1 MKDKLTKHHL
11 PKSYFLRKKIMIISL
26 IVLGLT
32 ASVAL
37 PVGITIYYH
46 RQVANTQKHVNIV
59 DKNENIWHIV
69 D

>member
-11 PKSYFLRKKIMIISL
+11 PKSYFRRKKVMIVSL
-26 IVLGLT
+26 IILALT

-37 PVGITIYYH
+37 PVGITIYYQKH
-46 RQVANTQKHVNIV
+46 LSTTQKQVNIV

-69 D
+69 A

>member
-26 IVLGLT
+26 IILGLT

-37 PVGITIYYH
+37 PVGITIYYQ
-46 RQVANTQKHVNIV
+46 RQLSNTQKNLNTVE
-59 DKNENIWHIV
+59 KTENIWHI
-69 D
+69 DD

>member
-11 PKSYFLRKKIMIISL
+11 PKSYFLRKKITIISL
-26 IVLGLT
+26 IILALT

-37 PVGITIYYH
+37 PVGITIYYQRH
-46 RQVANTQKHVNIV
+46 LPKIQKQVNIV
-59 DKNENIWHIV
+59 DKKENIWHIA